1 MARRGEGHL
10 HPNHPSQVE
19 RGVPPKE
26 GADVASLRAV
36 MQAIEGCVTQAL
48 ATPADPRLRGL
59 AILVEALGV
68 RKSRED
74 TVTFL
79 TAALMCMVW
88 PGVSW
93 QGTARL
99 RHACRDADRKVRDYT
114 MLLNREAFAQLCT
127 SAKSAWHEAVAAGA
141 AAAAAVAERDDAA
154 VSWAE
159 AVTYREVVRLREC
172 EVARCDAASV
182 AESAGSREKHRG
194 AEDRNAAHSAA
205 RFGAMKSGALA
216 RGPVHRAC
224 LLSAAA
230 SQTAHWAPSDALAP
244 PAPCIRLQYRRCSP
258 MRWRRARPFWRSS
271 CPWWPREMC
280 QNSSRLSQNFRPPSC
295 CPSTSAA

>member
-1 MARRGEGHL
+1 
-10 HPNHPSQVE
+10 VE

-114 MLLNREAFAQLCT
+114 MLLNQT
-127 SAKSAWHEAVAAGA
+127 VAMGKN
-141 AAAAAVAERDDAA
+141 RTP
-154 VSWAE
+154 AE
-159 AVTYREVVRLREC
+159 AHLLVRC
-172 EVARCDAASV
+172 TCSTVPKTVIWGYSF
-182 AESAGSREKHRG
+182 
-194 AEDRNAAHSAA
+194 AA
-205 RFGAMKSGALA
+205 RTRCKNNLPHG
-216 RGPVHRAC
+216 RAFF
-224 LLSAAA
+224 
-230 SQTAHWAPSDALAP
+230 WD
-244 PAPCIRLQYRRCSP
+244 RRSYSP
-258 MRWRRARPFWRSS
+258 TLNP
-271 CPWWPREMC
+271 
-280 QNSSRLSQNFRPPSC
+280 
-295 CPSTSAA
+295 